1 MMKFREDQYYIGEVL
16 KGDVNA
22 FEPLVR
28 KHQDLV
34 FSIVRRIVKTPEDA
48 EEIAQDVFLKAYRK
62 LGKFKGESRFSTWLY
77 RIAYN
82 TAVSHGR
89 KKKTVFVPAGEDQSE
104 HMPDTEIDREIMG
117 LSVEE
122 QGKLIRDALS
132 VLPATENLIICLYY
146 YHRKDIREIGKIIG
160 MTETNVKVKLYRIR
174 KKMLKEMNNMMS
186 REEYSVA

>member
-22 FEPLVR
+22 FEPLVK

-48 EEIAQDVFLKAYRK
+48 EEVAQDVFLKAYHK
-62 LGKFKGESRFSTWLY
+62 LGKFKGESKFSTWLY

-89 KKKTVFVPAGEDQSE
+89 KKKTEFIPAGEDQLE
-104 HMPDTEIDREIMG
+104 RIPDTDIDREIMG
-117 LSVEE
+117 LSAEE
-122 QGKLIRDALS
+122 QGKLVRDALS
-132 VLPATENLIICLYY
+132 VLPATENLIISLYY
-146 YHRKDIREIGKIIG
+146 YHQKDIHEIGKIIG
-160 MTETNVKVKLYRIR
+160 MTETNVKVKLHRIR
-174 KKMLKEMNNMMS
+174 KKMLKEMNHILG
-186 REEYSVA
+186 REKYSVA